1 MRRLSWWLTG
11 LIVVLVGLFL
21 LGSRLAAPPVPE
33 PWYGGAPDPTLA
45 PGRLLDQRGFDRG
58 VPPDSTGWRIRY
70 RTTAMDGR
78 PAVASALVMA
88 ANTAVDGPRP
98 VILWTHGTTG
108 VATGCAPSLLA
119 APFANVPALP
129 ELLAAGWIFVAPDY
143 VGLGTAG
150 PHPYLIGEGAARAAL
165 DAVRAAKAMASLE
178 LGENIVVWGHS
189 QGGHA
194 ALWTAIRAP
203 DDAPELRI
211 AGVAAIA
218 PATDLPALMDAIHR
232 TPIGRILGAF
242 VLRSYSEIYPDVNF
256 DDYSSG
262 LRGWLARDI
271 ASRCLE
277 GRGGLW
283 AAALAVAGRTSL
295 FDQLP
300 TAGPLGA
307 RLAENV
313 PAGPVAAPL
322 LIAQGLEDPV
332 VVPEIQSRF
341 VEARCREG
349 QAIEFRTYP
358 GLDHLAIVGPGSP
371 LTDALVEWT
380 ARRFD
385 GESWSGNCVT
395 PGVDAPA
402 AEAAEPAGAAH

>member
-11 LIVVLVGLFL
+11 LVVLVGLFL
-21 LGSRLAAPPVPE
+21 VGSRLAAPPVPDR
-33 PWYGGAPDPTLA
+33 WSSGALDATVA
-45 PGRLLDQRGFDRG
+45 PGYLLEQQGFDRG

-78 PAVASALVMA
+78 PVVAGALVLA
-88 ANTAVDGPRP
+88 ARTPFDGPRP

-129 ELLAAGWIFVAPDY
+129 ELLAAGWVFVAPDY
-143 VGLGTAG
+143 VGLGTDG
-150 PHPYLIGEGAARAAL
+150 PHPYLIGEGTARATL
-165 DAVRAAKAMASLE
+165 DAVRAAKAMASLA
-178 LGENIVVWGHS
+178 LGEDIVVWGHS

-194 ALWTAIRAP
+194 ALWTAIHAP
-203 DDAPELRI
+203 DHAPELRI

-218 PATDLPALMDAIHR
+218 PATDLPALMEAIHR
-232 TPIGRILGAF
+232 TPIGRILGAY
-242 VLRSYSEIYPDVNF
+242 VLRSYSEIYPDVKF
-256 DDYSSG
+256 GDYSSG
-262 LRGWLARDI
+262 LRGWLSRDI
-271 ASRCLE
+271 ASRCLA
-277 GRGGLW
+277 GWSGLW
-283 AAALAVAGRTSL
+283 AAASAVAGPASL

-322 LIAQGLEDPV
+322 LIAQGLDDPV
-332 VVPEIQSRF
+332 VVPDIQARF
-341 VEARCREG
+341 VTARCRQG

-358 GLDHLAIVGPGSP
+358 GLDHLAIVAPDSP
-371 LTDALVEWT
+371 LTDALIEWT

-385 GESWSGNCVT
+385 GEDWSGTCVA
-395 PGVDAPA
+395 PGAHGPA
-402 AEAAEPAGAAH
+402 AEAAMAAGTVD